1 MTPRIE
7 AIVPAHDEVGSIGE
21 VVRQLRKF
29 PEVVRILVL
38 DDASHDGTGEM
49 ARQAGAEVLRLESG
63 QGGGKGQAL
72 RAGIEVLR
80 RDDFDYYLFLD
91 GDGQHAPGDLEGF
104 LAHLRTHPQT
114 DFLIG
119 SRKAQSHLIPR
130 HRWVTNMLGSWVLT
144 RISGVRWEDTQ
155 SGFRMIRKRVIDRLE
170 LSGVGFSIEMEIA
183 LKAAHQKLEWAHI
196 PIQAIYHPGC
206 PSHFQGAMDVW
217 RIMLFS
223 LRC

>member
-7 AIVPAHDEVGSIGE
+7 VIVPAHDEAGTIGE
-21 VVRQLRKF
+21 VVRCLRAF
-29 PEVVRILVL
+29 PEVARILVV
-38 DDASHDGTGEM
+38 DDASSDATGDL
-49 ARQAGAEVLRLESG
+49 ARQAGAEVLRLEPG
-63 QGGGKGQAL
+63 QGGGKGQAM
-72 RAGIEVLR
+72 RAGIAALR
-80 RDDFDYYLFLD
+80 GDAFDYYLFLD
-91 GDGQHAPGDLEGF
+91 GDGQHAPADLAGF
-104 LAHLRTHPQT
+104 LAHLRAQPQA

-119 SRKAQSHLIPR
+119 SRKSQSHLIPR
-130 HRWVTNMLGSWVLT
+130 YRWVTNLLGSWVLT

-155 SGFRMIRKRVIDRLE
+155 SGFRMIRKRVLDRLD

-183 LKAAHQKLEWAHI
+183 LKAAHHKLEWAHI